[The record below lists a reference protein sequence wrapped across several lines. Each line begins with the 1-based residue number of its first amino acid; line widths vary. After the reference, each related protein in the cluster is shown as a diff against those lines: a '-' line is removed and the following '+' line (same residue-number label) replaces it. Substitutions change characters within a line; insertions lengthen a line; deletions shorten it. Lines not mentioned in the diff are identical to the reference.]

1 MEKMKIIAD
10 EVRHVAELAR
20 LKIDETDLERFA
32 VQLGSILEYVESLK
46 KVDTAGVAPTAHAVL
61 TRSAFRS
68 DEEHQS
74 IDRDRALENAPDTEN
89 GFFVVPKI
97 IE

>member
-1 MEKMKIIAD
+1 MKITAD
-10 EVRHVAELAR
+10 EVLHVAELAR

-32 VQLGSILEYVESLK
+32 VQLGSILEYVASLER
-46 KVDTAGVAPTAHAVL
+46 VDTSGVAPTAHAVL
-61 TRSAFRS
+61 TRNAFRP
-68 DEEHQS
+68 DEEHRS
-74 IDRDRALENAPDTEN
+74 IDRDRALENAPDSEN